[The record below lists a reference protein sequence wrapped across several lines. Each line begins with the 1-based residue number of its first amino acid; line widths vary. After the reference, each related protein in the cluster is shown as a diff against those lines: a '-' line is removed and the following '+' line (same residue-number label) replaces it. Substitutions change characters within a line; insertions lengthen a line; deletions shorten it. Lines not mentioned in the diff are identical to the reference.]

1 MNESNEYYKDL
12 ARAAA
17 AYAHTG
23 WFSKRWAILPSD
35 EHVLVLCDNN
45 PIAKGRDFW
54 NWELNRG
61 PGRAANR
68 GPPGF
73 LK

>member
-1 MNESNEYYKDL
+1 
-12 ARAAA
+12 
-17 AYAHTG
+17 
-23 WFSKRWAILPSD
+23 
-35 EHVLVLCDNN
+35 VLVLCDNN